1 MGGGGGFHCIF
12 FSRSGRIFERDPY
25 KPIMLAFLEVLLSEA
40 KHYAGLLL
48 AY

>member
-25 KPIMLAFLEVLLSEA
+25 KPIIASIFRGSF
-40 KHYAGLLL
+40 K
-48 AY
+48 